1 MKLRRVKST
10 TEEAEFKVEALIH
23 DQWRRLDSVD
33 GLSEIARQH
42 QVQGDLASDLLAV
55 LQLGK
60 TGWDALTAA
69 LEKLPVSDAEKSS
82 VVVLPFQPASFR
94 EFTLYE
100 EHFTNVARAHVRRYM
115 PGLARI
121 TNLYERLTGK
131 TFPKFKPNK
140 LWYQQPVYYYGSH
153 LNFYADGETV
163 PWPGYVKDL
172 DYELEL
178 AAIVSKTVC
187 NADQKQAADAIGGF
201 VIVNDFS
208 SRGAAQM
215 IEMGS
220 GCGPQKSKHFAN
232 SMGAVVVTADEL
244 LGKEENLKGR
254 ISINGETVSTCHSR
268 GMKFTFA
275 EIVAFLSEG
284 QTLYPGE
291 ILASGTLPCGSGM
304 ECGRLLSP
312 GDKLRF
318 ELEGVGSLENFI
330 G

>member
-10 TEEAEFKVEALIH
+10 VAGTEYKVEALVN
-23 DQWRRLDSVD
+23 DQWRRLDAVEALAD
-33 GLSEIARQH
+33 IARQH
-42 QVQGDLASDLLAV
+42 QVQGDLGSDLLAV

-60 TGWDALTAA
+60 AGWDALTEA
-69 LEKLPVSDAEKSS
+69 LQQLPDTVAENDSE
-82 VVVLPFQPASFR
+82 VVLPFQPASFR

-140 LWYQQPVYYYGSH
+140 LWYQQPLYYYGSH

-163 PWPGYVKDL
+163 TWPGYVQDL
-172 DYELEL
+172 DYELEF

-187 NADQKQAADAIGGF
+187 NADLQQATEAIGGF

-215 IEMGS
+215 VEMGS

-244 LGKEENLKGR
+244 QGKEQNLKGH
-254 ISINGETVSTCHSR
+254 ISINGETVSTCHSG
-268 GMKFTFA
+268 GMKFGFA
-275 EIVAFLSEG
+275 EIIAFLSEG

-291 ILASGTLPCGSGM
+291 ILASGTLPNGSGM

-318 ELEGVGSLENFI
+318 ELEGVGSLENII